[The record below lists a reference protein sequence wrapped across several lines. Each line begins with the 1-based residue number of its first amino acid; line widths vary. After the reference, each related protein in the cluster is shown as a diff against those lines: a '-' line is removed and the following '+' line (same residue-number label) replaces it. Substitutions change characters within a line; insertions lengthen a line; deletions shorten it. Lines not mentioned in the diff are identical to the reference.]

1 MINSKKVITHVAGVL
16 LVLEIFALYSLW
28 GDISRYNQLA
38 KAFWSESR
46 TPILQK
52 GKFNYM
58 GYRQKQLGRS
68 SRLKLSSKVFNICVD
83 SDIEQVPYRI
93 TKAKKIEVLCGYKHP
108 YIVEVNISG
117 LKQRKLY

>member
-1 MINSKKVITHVAGVL
+1 MINSRKVITHVAGVL

-28 GDISRYNQLA
+28 SDISRYNRLA

-46 TPILQK
+46 TPILQQ
-52 GKFNYM
+52 GKFNYI

-68 SRLKLSSKVFNICVD
+68 SGLKLSTKVFNICLD
-83 SDIEQVPYRI
+83 SDMEQVPYRI
-93 TKAKKIEVLCGYKHP
+93 TKAKKIEALCGYKNP
-108 YIVEVNISG
+108 YVVEVNVSE